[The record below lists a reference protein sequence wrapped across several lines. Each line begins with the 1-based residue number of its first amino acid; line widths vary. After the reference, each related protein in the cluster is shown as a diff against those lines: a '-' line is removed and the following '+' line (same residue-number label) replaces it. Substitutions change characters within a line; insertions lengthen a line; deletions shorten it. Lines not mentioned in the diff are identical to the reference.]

1 MPKFILSYFS
11 PIEKIGE
18 GLAKAVYLFVLDSHG
33 IVHKCCNR
41 KSGHLVT
48 VKRIKLNW
56 SDPASHSTAISEA
69 ALLKEL
75 RHPNIVNLEQ
85 VFLDCGDIYL
95 IYEYLPL
102 DLRSY
107 MDLEYKGTGLPPDTV
122 KLFMYQMLQALKY
135 CHTRLIIHRAL
146 KPQNVLVD
154 VNRQIV
160 KLTDFELAKTF
171 GYPRRSFTNEGASL
185 WCCAPEIL
193 LGDAVYG
200 CGVDMW
206 SMGCIFAELVT
217 GDPLFCGDS
226 GIDQLFHIFRIMGV
240 PTEESWPG
248 VTMLQDYNFN
258 SFPSWYQNRLSSRN
272 KIVRALDAK
281 GFDLLTMLLR
291 YDPLSRMFAQRAL
304 LHPYFGNL
312 DKNLLSSVSGE
323 YVGLT
328 AGEIPPTLV
337 KMLEDLL
344 SIASSELVVKKEEEG
359 IKNEEKEGTLGK
371 TVV

>member
-75 RHPNIVNLEQ
+75 RHPNIVNLGQ

-95 IYEYLPL
+95 ICEYLPL
-102 DLRSY
+102 NLRSY
-107 MDLEYKGTGLPPDTV
+107 MDLEYKGAGLPPDTV
-122 KLFMYQMLQALKY
+122 K
-135 CHTRLIIHRAL
+135 
-146 KPQNVLVD
+146 
-154 VNRQIV
+154 
-160 KLTDFELAKTF
+160 
-171 GYPRRSFTNEGASL
+171 GANL
-185 WCCAPEIL
+185 WHCAPEIL

-248 VTMLQDYNFN
+248 VTMLRDYNFN
-258 SFPSWYQNRLSSRN
+258 SFPSWCQNRLSSQN

-281 GFDLLTMLLR
+281 GFDLLT
-291 YDPLSRMFAQRAL
+291 
-304 LHPYFGNL
+304 
-312 DKNLLSSVSGE
+312 VISGE

-328 AGEIPPTLV
+328 AGEMPPTLV
-337 KMLEDLL
+337 KVLEDLL
-344 SIASSELVVKKEEEG
+344 SIASSELVAKKEEG
-359 IKNEEKEGTLGK
+359 GLKNEEKEGTLVEDFAFYGDTGCNSESTFSSSLK
-371 TVV
+371 VAKRAKSRQSCRRGNGIQLIGSTSHTN